1 MTEILAAF
9 GALWAITLVGWLIG
23 RFGLLGWSAETVLA
37 RLVFF
42 VAAPAL
48 LLVTIATTPVS
59 GVFTWAFVPF
69 VSSTL
74 LVAGVTAAVARWRWR
89 LDRGDGTV
97 ATLCASYVNAGYL
110 GIPVAAYV
118 LGDVSFAVPVV
129 LFQVMVF
136 APTALSLLDARPGFG
151 GLLALPLRNPIIPAC
166 AIGLAITA
174 SGWTPPEMLL
184 RPFALTGAAAVPLA
198 LLALGLSVSGA
209 KPWRQVRRLRAPAV
223 RSAPGQGVQNG
234 PDAEIRY
241 AVVAAKVLVQPALA
255 YTLGRLLGLD
265 GELLLAA
272 VVMSGLPTAQN
283 VFVFATRFGRM
294 PGLARDAVVLST
306 VLAAATLLLVAV
318 WLG

>member
-1 MTEILAAF
+1 VTEILAAF
-9 GALWAITLVGWLIG
+9 GALWAITFVGWLIG
-23 RFGLLGWSAETVLA
+23 RFGLLGGTAETVLA

-59 GVFTWAFVPF
+59 GVFTWAFLPF

-174 SGWTPPEMLL
+174 SGWTPPEALL

-198 LLALGLSVSGA
+198 LLALGLSLGGA
-209 KPWRQVRRLRAPAV
+209 KPLR
-223 RSAPGQGVQNG
+223 NG

-241 AVVAAKVLVQPALA
+241 AVVAAKVVVQPALA

-306 VLAAATLLLVAV
+306 VLAAVTLLLATV